1 MKPIYFPF
9 TFISQPA
16 GEALRACFRRVVV
29 YQPSRKSVPE
39 GMQIWEKEG
48 LLDIRVPA
56 TGDEGQIDAI
66 CRDYRIWLDQHQGSD
81 IALLKAQGNSIPFFD
96 ESYASQIKKD
106 VLKNGRASES
116 QGKPDFL
123 LLARIFLQTAQE
135 LDAENW
141 GIDQDL
147 VSLEKMERDLLNGL
161 RGEGGDSQVKSPGE
175 MALNISD
182 SGDYMTKERIQAWA
196 RLFLHDQS
204 QLGAEA
210 SGVFITNSRSVL
222 EYLIDVST
230 GAETILSLDAV
241 PVQKNTTEHVQKWQ
255 DGLMETLVRLVKNKE
270 TVVDEAFQSF
280 PDSWAGERTV
290 ALNIYVIPGETPR
303 ELFARCVN
311 SGFSQPEE
319 DKVEKK
325 INNTLLG
332 LIS

>member
-9 TFISQPA
+9 TFISQSA

-48 LLDIRVPA
+48 LLDIHVPA

-241 PVQKNTTEHVQKWQ
+241 TVQKNTTEHVQKWQ

-270 TVVDEAFQSF
+270 TVVDEASQSF

-303 ELFARCVN
+303 KLFARCVN
-311 SGFSQPEE
+311 SGFSLPEE

-325 INNTLLG
+325 IKNTLLG

>member
-29 YQPSRKSVPE
+29 YQPSRQSVPE

-141 GIDQDL
+141 RINQDL
-147 VSLEKMERDLLNGL
+147 VSLEKMERDLHNGL
-161 RGEGGDSQVKSPGE
+161 RGEDGDSQVKSPGE

-182 SGDYMTKERIQAWA
+182 SGDYMIKERIQAWA

-270 TVVDEAFQSF
+270 TVVDEASQSF

-303 ELFARCVN
+303 KLFARCVN
-311 SGFSQPEE
+311 SGFSLPEE

-325 INNTLLG
+325 IKNTLLG